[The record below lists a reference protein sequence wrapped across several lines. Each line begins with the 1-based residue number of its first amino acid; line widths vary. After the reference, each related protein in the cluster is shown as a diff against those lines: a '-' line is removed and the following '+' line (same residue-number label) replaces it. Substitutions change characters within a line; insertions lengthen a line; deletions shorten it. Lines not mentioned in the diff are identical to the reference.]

1 MRLVPIPVLLCSV
14 AALRAQESRPFCM
27 DDMHPD
33 LCPGPECPCADDR
46 LSIVFDENGSS
57 YLEYGPIHETPI
69 ATKVVLEASSPGIQG
84 WSYGVEH
91 DPETLT
97 LEEVTTSSTTAR
109 DLFVGGFDATRMDD
123 VVRCTPSP
131 LCQDPTPAAGYIS
144 AFVISLRKRVT
155 LPAGS
160 SSVCR
165 ARYRPS
171 PDLPSDFATRIQLT
185 EQLAFRGSPPVSINI
200 TIDGKSTAPRT
211 LLDGFV
217 TGASPAF
224 RRGDPDGNGR
234 INLSDALSILYFL
247 FLRGTAPTCLETAD
261 TNDDGRLDPA
271 DGIAVLSWLF
281 LRGPPLASP
290 GTAGCGMDP
299 EDSPAYLGCDAYDG
313 C

>member
-1 MRLVPIPVLLCSV
+1 MAIAPLFVLS
-14 AALRAQESRPFCM
+14 AALRAQEPRPFCT
-27 DDMHPD
+27 DAEQ
-33 LCPGPECPCADDR
+33 PGGCSRADCPCADDT
-46 LSIVFDENGSS
+46 LAITFDDSGSS
-57 YLEYGPIHETPI
+57 YLEYGPTRDARI
-69 ATKVVLEASSPGIQG
+69 ATTVVLETAAGGAQG

-91 DPETLT
+91 DPRALV
-97 LEEVTTSSTTAR
+97 LEQVTTAATTAR
-109 DLFVGGFDATRMDD
+109 DLFAGGFDATRMED
-123 VVRCTPSP
+123 VVRCGGDPR
-131 LCQDPTPAAGYIS
+131 CQNPTPGGGYVS
-144 AFVISLRKRVT
+144 AFVLSLRKPVT
-155 LPAGS
+155 LPAGRNS
-160 SSVCR
+160 LCR
-165 ARYRPS
+165 ATCRPHEQ
-171 PDLPSDFATRIQLT
+171 LPSDFATRIQFT
-185 EQLAFRGSPPVSINI
+185 EDLAFRGGPPMQIIV
-200 TIDGKSTAPRT
+200 TVAGRTTLPRT